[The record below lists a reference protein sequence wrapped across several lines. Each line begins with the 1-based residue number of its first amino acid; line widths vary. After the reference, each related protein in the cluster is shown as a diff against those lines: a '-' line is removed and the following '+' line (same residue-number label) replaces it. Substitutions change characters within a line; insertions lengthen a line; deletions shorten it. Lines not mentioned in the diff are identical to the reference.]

1 MAGMSP
7 RNSKLSA
14 TQKRSQFWFSH
25 SAALACLLV
34 VPVCP
39 VFLIRAQAQSEQQSD
54 NKASSKPDAAQLV
67 IDTVSFPGTY
77 ARGRYS
83 VQLQQH
89 GGTPPFHWKVEHGD
103 LPRGLI
109 LEDDGSLHGSPQTTG
124 EYHLTISVT
133 DSSKPPQAVQRDYVL
148 KVVPAFTLT
157 WKTPAH
163 VAGNRIEGSVEV
175 SNGTPQDFDL
185 TFIVLAVNETGRA
198 TAIGY
203 QRFPLKKGTSEF
215 EIPFGDTVPHGAYV
229 VHVDAVG
236 EVADENLIYRERLQ
250 TPSPLQVAAGP

>member
-1 MAGMSP
+1 M
-7 RNSKLSA
+7 SA
-14 TQKRSQFWFSH
+14 TQRKLQTRFLRL
-25 SAALACLLV
+25 AALTVILAVSPTNSLV
-34 VPVCP
+34 
-39 VFLIRAQAQSEQQSD
+39 RAEVQSEPQSD
-54 NKASSKPDAAQLV
+54 AKASSTPDGAQLV
-67 IDTVSFPGTY
+67 IDTVSLPVTY
-77 ARGRYS
+77 ARGKYL

-89 GGTPPFHWKVEHGD
+89 GGTPPFHWKVQQGE
-103 LPRGLI
+103 LPPGLI
-109 LEDDGSLHGSPQTTG
+109 LEDDGSLHGSPQKVG
-124 EYHLTISVT
+124 EYHVTISVT
-133 DSSKPPQAVQRDYVL
+133 DNSKPPQSVQRDYVL
-148 KVVPAFTLT
+148 KVFAAMTLA

-163 VAGNRIEGSVEV
+163 VVGNRIDGSVEV
-175 SNGTPQDFDL
+175 SNGTPHDFDL

-215 EIPFGDTVPHGAYV
+215 EIPFGDTVPYGSYV